1 MSDILRHSY
10 PRTFHLPW
18 SEGATSDDKKLSNCN
33 SFIGKEIIVTE
44 KRDGENTTGYS
55 DGYVH
60 ARSVDGTGKEYQS
73 FFIKKWGE
81 VSFRLPD
88 TLRVCGENLYA
99 KHSISYDN
107 LTDYFEMFG
116 VYDGTRRLHWDECLL
131 WAEELNLT
139 VVPVLYRGIWDEK
152 KVKSICNSID
162 TTAVEGIVVSSVE
175 TFDVTDFK
183 DNVAK
188 FVRKN
193 HVQTDQHW
201 TKNWTPNKLIGK
213 DN

>member
-1 MSDILRHSY
+1 MNNIQRHSY

-18 SEGATSDDKKLSNCN
+18 SEGATSDDKKLRDCS
-33 SFIGKEIIVTE
+33 SFVGKEVIVTE
-44 KRDGENTTGYS
+44 KRDGENTTGYA

-73 FFIKKWGE
+73 FFIKKWRE

-116 VYDGTRRLHWDECLL
+116 VYDDTRRLHWDECLL

-175 TFDVTDFK
+175 TFDVSDFK